1 MTILVIEHHET
12 PSLAVV
18 GDTFEECRID
28 TQTVWGHRNDPIP
41 DSPAGYTGL
50 VLLGG
55 AMSALDDTNYPYL
68 VPLTRLIRQFAEGDV
83 PVLGIC
89 HGAQLIARA
98 FDAEVTLGGTL
109 EFGFHDI
116 TPTAAGADDPV
127 MGHMNPVQSLFEWH
141 TDHYTL
147 PGDAVQ
153 LASGKDYAH
162 QAYRIG
168 RATYATQFHFAVDRP
183 LVDGWIASHA
193 KADSEDWAPGHKT
206 WLPKQFDEHLTASQE
221 FCKKMTQRWLDLGR

>member
-1 MTILVIEHHET
+1 MTKI
-12 PSLAVV
+12 PY
-18 GDTFEECRID
+18 TFLNNKNLTLI
-28 TQTVWGHRNDPIP
+28 WFF
-41 DSPAGYTGL
+41 DSSHFVSG
-50 VLLGG
+50 
-55 AMSALDDTNYPYL
+55 N
-68 VPLTRLIRQFAEGDV
+68 
-83 PVLGIC
+83 
-89 HGAQLIARA
+89 
-98 FDAEVTLGGTL
+98 
-109 EFGFHDI
+109 
-116 TPTAAGADDPV
+116 
-127 MGHMNPVQSLFEWH
+127 QSLFEWH

-168 RATYATQFHFAVDRP
+168 RATYATQFHFEVDRP